1 MNWHIYTLY
10 VLIVAVALIAGC
22 SSLVKEP
29 QIDVKDVAVTS
40 ASLQEINLNVTL
52 NVDNPNPV
60 GVAIKSVVFDLFYQQ
75 GNDWIAIGHGEGGGY
90 DIKPGMNEISV
101 PVTVKSSELLS
112 AGIGALSKGEITV
125 QIRGTAVPDLF
136 GLNPKIPFSQTKTIP
151 VKL

>member
-1 MNWHIYTLY
+1 MNWHIYTFF
-10 VLIVAVALIAGC
+10 VLIAAAALIAGC

-40 ASLQEINLNVTL
+40 TSLQEITLNVTL

-60 GVAIKSVVFDLFYQQ
+60 GVVIKSVVFDLFYQK
-75 GNDWIAIGHGEGGGY
+75 GSDWIAVGHGEGGGY
-90 DIKPGMNEISV
+90 DIKPGMNVISV

-112 AGIGALSKGEITV
+112 AGIGALSTGEITV

>member
-1 MNWHIYTLY
+1 MNWHIYTFF
-10 VLIVAVALIAGC
+10 VLIAAAALIAGC

-40 ASLQEINLNVTL
+40 TSLQEITLNVTL

-60 GVAIKSVVFDLFYQQ
+60 GVAIKSVVFDLYYQK
-75 GNDWIAIGHGEGGGY
+75 GSDWIAVGHGEGGGY
-90 DIKPGMNEISV
+90 DIKPGMNVISV

-112 AGIGALSKGEITV
+112 AGIGALSTGEITV

>member
-1 MNWHIYTLY
+1 MNWHIYTFF
-10 VLIVAVALIAGC
+10 VLIAAVALIAGC

-40 ASLQEINLNVTL
+40 TSLQEIILNVTL
-52 NVDNPNPV
+52 NVNNPNPV
-60 GVAIKSVVFDLFYQQ
+60 GVAIKSVVFDLYYQQ
-75 GNDWIAIGHGEGGGY
+75 GSDWIAIGHGEGGGY
-90 DIKPGMNEISV
+90 DIKPGMNVISV

>member
-1 MNWHIYTLY
+1 MNWHIYTLF

-52 NVDNPNPV
+52 TVDNPNPV
-60 GVAIKSVVFDLFYQQ
+60 GVAIKSVVFDLYYQQ

-125 QIRGTAVPDLF
+125 QIGGTAVPDLF
-136 GLNPKIPFSQTKTIP
+136 GFNPEIPFSQTKTIP

>member
-1 MNWHIYTLY
+1 MNWHIYTFF
-10 VLIVAVALIAGC
+10 VLIAAVALIAGC

-40 ASLQEINLNVTL
+40 ASLQEIILNVTL

-60 GVAIKSVVFDLFYQQ
+60 GVAIKSVVFDLYYQQ
-75 GNDWIAIGHGEGGGY
+75 GSDWIAIGHGEGGGY

>member
-1 MNWHIYTLY
+1 MNWHIYTFFI
-10 VLIVAVALIAGC
+10 LIAAAAIIAGC

-40 ASLQEINLNVTL
+40 YSPQEINLNVTL

-60 GVAIKSVVFDLFYQQ
+60 GVAIKSVVFDLYYQQ
-75 GNDWIAIGHGEGGGY
+75 GSDWIAVGHGEGGGY

-112 AGIGALSKGEITV
+112 AGINALTKGEITV